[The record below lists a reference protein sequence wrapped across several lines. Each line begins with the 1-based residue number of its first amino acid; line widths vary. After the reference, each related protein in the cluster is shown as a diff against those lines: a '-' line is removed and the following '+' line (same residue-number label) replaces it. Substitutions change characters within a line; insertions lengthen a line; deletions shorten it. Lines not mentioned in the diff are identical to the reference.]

1 MQNRDYKLGVI
12 GNAPSSGSTIF
23 SDLLDSTGFTLCGP
37 EIMLFSNKELF
48 KNNIKEANIFSNSG
62 TSTLYMSKLS
72 VRTFRFY
79 SYGLNN
85 DLFLEILD
93 KSKNLHEFIDNF
105 INFYRAL
112 RGKPEATLL
121 FEKTPENINVI
132 DSYSWDSKVKFI
144 NILRHPIYVYAS
156 LRRRGFDKIS
166 AITTWYLDVL
176 KYYSNRNK
184 ENIIEVR
191 YEDLAK
197 SPYLYVSNFLK
208 KNFDI
213 TASPETI
220 EQGLQSNEYRSIHR
234 FGSFQTKLPWNVKK
248 SNKFIDANSVKI
260 DDKFVKEFYSSIN
273 ITVSRKYAKFYNLL
287 EIPLIDL
294 IIHLGY
300 KIDHS
305 KIKNNT
311 IEYSEMF
318 NNFISKKRE
327 FHLEQKDISI
337 FSKVFKNI
345 IVKS

>member
-1 MQNRDYKLGVI
+1 M
-12 GNAPSSGSTIF
+12 
-23 SDLLDSTGFTLCGP
+23 
-37 EIMLFSNKELF
+37 
-48 KNNIKEANIFSNSG
+48 
-62 TSTLYMSKLS
+62 
-72 VRTFRFY
+72 
-79 SYGLNN
+79 
-85 DLFLEILD
+85 
-93 KSKNLHEFIDNF
+93 
-105 INFYRAL
+105 
-112 RGKPEATLL
+112 
-121 FEKTPENINVI
+121 
-132 DSYSWDSKVKFI
+132 
-144 NILRHPIYVYAS
+144 
-156 LRRRGFDKIS
+156 
-166 AITTWYLDVL
+166 
-176 KYYSNRNK
+176 
-184 ENIIEVR
+184 
-191 YEDLAK
+191 
-197 SPYLYVSNFLK
+197 
-208 KNFDI
+208 
-213 TASPETI
+213 
-220 EQGLQSNEYRSIHR
+220 QSNEYRSIHR

-248 SNKFIDANSVKI
+248 SNIFIDANSVKI